1 MENAMK
7 DEDPGSALKTTPLD
21 SLHQSL
27 EARMVPFAGYS
38 LPLQYGS
45 GIITEHN
52 QTRENASLFDVSHMG
67 QIRIHGADA
76 AEVLET
82 IVPGSIDGLEP
93 GGMRYTMLTTDV
105 GTIIDDIMVTREEDG
120 LFVVVNASRFES
132 DLPHMQAKIGT
143 DVEIEVLTD
152 RALIALQGPK
162 AAAALADLS
171 SEMTGMPFMSART
184 ITIDSIETLVNR
196 CGYTGEDGFEIS
208 IPADSAEDLVR
219 TLLADDRVEMAGLG
233 ARDTLRLEAGLCLYG
248 QDIDETTTPI
258 EAGLNWTIAKRRRE
272 EGGFPGSNVIVS
284 QIADGPARRLVGIR
298 PEGRAPARAGTAVNT
313 VDGEPLGEITSGAFG
328 PTTGGPVAMG
338 YVAAGSSDAGTAVQ
352 LDIRGKAVPATVTT
366 LPFTPRRYFKN

>member
-1 MENAMK
+1 MK
-7 DEDPGSALKTTPLD
+7 DEDPSSALKTTPLD

-76 AEVLET
+76 AKTLET
-82 IVPGSIDGLEP
+82 IVPGNIDGLAP

-105 GTIIDDIMVTREEDG
+105 GTIIDDIMVTREDDG
-120 LFVVVNASRFES
+120 LFVVVNASRFEF
-132 DLPHMQAKIGT
+132 DLLHMQAKFGA
-143 DVEIEVLTD
+143 DVEVEVLTD

-162 AAAALADLS
+162 AVAALADLS
-171 SEMTGMPFMSART
+171 SEVAGMPFMSARPV
-184 ITIDSIETLVNR
+184 TIDSIETLVNR

-272 EGGFPGSNVIVS
+272 EGGFPGANVIVS

-298 PEGRAPARAGTAVNT
+298 PEGRVPARAGTTINT
-313 VDGEPLGEITSGAFG
+313 VDGKPLGEITSGAFG

-338 YVAAGSSDAGTAVQ
+338 YVAAGSSDVGTAVQ

>member
-7 DEDPGSALKTTPLD
+7 DEDSGSVLKTTPLD
-21 SLHQSL
+21 CLHQSL
-27 EARMVPFAGYS
+27 NARMMPFAGYS

-52 QTRENASLFDVSHMG
+52 HTRAKASLFDVSHMG

-76 AEVLET
+76 AEALET
-82 IVPGSIDGLEP
+82 IVPSSIDDLEP

-105 GTIIDDIMVTREEDG
+105 GTIIDDVMVTREDDG
-120 LFVVVNASRFES
+120 LFVVVNASRLEF
-132 DLPHMQAKIGT
+132 DLPHMRAKLGA
-143 DVEIEVLTD
+143 DVEFEILKD

-171 SEMTGMPFMSART
+171 SEVTGMPFMSART
-184 ITIDSIETLVNR
+184 ITIDRIETLVNR

-219 TLLADDRVEMAGLG
+219 ALLADDRVEMAGLG

-248 QDIDETTTPI
+248 QDIDEKTTPI

-272 EGGFPGSNVIVS
+272 EGGFPGANVIVS
-284 QIADGPARRLVGIR
+284 QIADGPTRRLVGIR
-298 PEGRAPARAGTAVNT
+298 PEGRVPARAGTTINT

-328 PTTGGPVAMG
+328 PTIGGPVAMG

-352 LDIRGKAVPATVTT
+352 LDIRGKTVPAAITT
-366 LPFTPRRYFKN
+366 LPFTPRRYFKS

>member
-1 MENAMK
+1 MK

-27 EARMVPFAGYS
+27 EARMVPFAGYF
-38 LPLQYGS
+38 LPLHYGS

-52 QTRENASLFDVSHMG
+52 QTREKASLFDVSHMG

-76 AEVLET
+76 AKALET
-82 IVPGSIDGLEP
+82 IVPGSIDSLEP

-105 GTIIDDIMVTREEDG
+105 GTIIDDIMVTREDDG

-132 DLPHMQAKIGT
+132 DLPHMQAKIGA

-171 SEMTGMPFMSART
+171 SEVTGMPFMSART

-272 EGGFPGSNVIVS
+272 EGGFPGANVIVS

-298 PEGRAPARAGTAVNT
+298 PEGRAPARAGTAINT

>member
-1 MENAMK
+1 MK
-7 DEDPGSALKTTPLD
+7 DEDSGSVLKTTPLD
-21 SLHQSL
+21 CLHQSL
-27 EARMVPFAGYS
+27 NARMVPFAGYS

-52 QTRENASLFDVSHMG
+52 HTRAKASLFDVSHMG

-76 AEVLET
+76 AEALET
-82 IVPGSIDGLEP
+82 IVPSSIDDLEP

-105 GTIIDDIMVTREEDG
+105 GTIIDDVMVTREDDG
-120 LFVVVNASRFES
+120 LFVVVNASRLEF
-132 DLPHMQAKIGT
+132 DLPHMQAKLGA
-143 DVEIEVLTD
+143 DVEVEVLTD

-171 SEMTGMPFMSART
+171 SEVTGMPFMSART
-184 ITIDSIETLVNR
+184 ITIDRIETLVNR

-219 TLLADDRVEMAGLG
+219 ALLADDRVEMAGLG

-272 EGGFPGSNVIVS
+272 EGGFPGANVIVS
-284 QIADGPARRLVGIR
+284 QIADGPTRRLVGIR
-298 PEGRAPARAGTAVNT
+298 PEGRVPARAGTTINT

-328 PTTGGPVAMG
+328 PTIGGPVAMG

-352 LDIRGKAVPATVTT
+352 LDIRGKTVPAAITT
-366 LPFTPRRYFKN
+366 LPFTPRRYFKS